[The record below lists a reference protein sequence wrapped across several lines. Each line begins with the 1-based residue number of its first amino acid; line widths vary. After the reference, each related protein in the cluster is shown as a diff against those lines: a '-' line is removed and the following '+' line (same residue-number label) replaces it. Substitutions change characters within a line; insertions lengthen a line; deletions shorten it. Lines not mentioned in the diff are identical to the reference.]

1 MRAIECRYSSNSQ
14 SPIHCLICV
23 KNGIRGFGIVASK
36 SKEAPVPVDSFVV
49 AVAVLSVFAI
59 FAGVLMWADVHSGPA
74 HDQPVGGNSKRRSF

>member
-1 MRAIECRYSSNSQ
+1 M
-14 SPIHCLICV
+14 
-23 KNGIRGFGIVASK
+23 
-36 SKEAPVPVDSFVV
+36 PVDSFVV